1 MQDDDCH
8 SLQVWLD
15 DAWQTVIPV
24 EGAFTINTGDMAQ
37 IWSNGK
43 YKAPLHRVLTN
54 DCKERFSAPFF
65 YNPGYHCYMKPVVA
79 EKSRAVYHP
88 CLWGYFRAVRFAGDF
103 PDLGVEIQI
112 DNYEINTGDSEKESK
127 EKEYSLSEHPHL
139 QRQRIFAEKAR
150 MDEPFDV
157 ERFRDLLTG

>member
-1 MQDDDCH
+1 
-8 SLQVWLD
+8 
-15 DAWQTVIPV
+15 
-24 EGAFTINTGDMAQ
+24 MAQ

-43 YKAPLHRVLTN
+43 YKAPLHRVLTH

-65 YNPGYHCYMKPVVA
+65 YNPGYHCYMKPVVR

-103 PDLGVEIQI
+103 TDLGVEIQI
-112 DNYEINTGDSEKESK
+112 DDYEIINNNNNADGGDQESREKDDS
-127 EKEYSLSEHPHL
+127 SSEHPHMR
-139 QRQRIFAEKAR
+139 RQRSFAEKAR

-157 ERFRDLLTG
+157 ESFRGLLTG